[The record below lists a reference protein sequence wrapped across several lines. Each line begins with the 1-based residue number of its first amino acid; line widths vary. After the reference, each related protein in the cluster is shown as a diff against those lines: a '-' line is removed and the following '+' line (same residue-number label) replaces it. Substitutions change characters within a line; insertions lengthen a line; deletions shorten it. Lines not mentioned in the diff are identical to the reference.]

1 MMHNEFIEMS
11 GLNVSYKDYTEIV
24 EPMYMAVE
32 NMSKQD
38 FIKFITPIVKALI
51 KDYPRAKTIKKM
63 LVRDR
68 SGYRKT
74 PNGCWYHIEY
84 VELVDVDIRTGK
96 YIVAPLEDEDF
107 EKLRGEGRDL
117 DHSTGYDFDYT
128 DCIDKKRKPI
138 ELQWAC

>member
-1 MMHNEFIEMS
+1 MHNEFIEMS

-38 FIKFITPIVKALI
+38 FIKFITPSVKALI
-51 KDYPRAKTIKKM
+51 KEYPKVKTIKKM
-63 LVRDR
+63 LVRYR